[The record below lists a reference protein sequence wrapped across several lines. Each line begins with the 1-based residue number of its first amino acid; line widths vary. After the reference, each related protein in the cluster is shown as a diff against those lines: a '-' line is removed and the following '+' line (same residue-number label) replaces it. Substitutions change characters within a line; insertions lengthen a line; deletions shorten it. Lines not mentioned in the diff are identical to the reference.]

1 MIIPIRTDRPPKRTP
16 VVTQTLI
23 VVNLLVYLLG
33 VSGAFF
39 GLFQNPEALASFGHF
54 DPRDFKVWQ
63 LVTYQFVHD
72 PHGIWHIAFNMLFLW
87 VFGSAV
93 EDRLGRQWFL
103 IFYVV
108 GGAVAALA
116 HATFTPAPIIGASGS
131 IAGVTGA
138 FLALFPR
145 SRIQVFFFFF
155 FVGLISIPSLWFIA
169 FYVGVDLL
177 RQVGDVLGAGDSGV
191 AYMAHI
197 AGYVYGFSVGFLLL
211 ATKLLKREEFDVFY
225 LFTQARRRAAFR
237 AASRQ
242 GAAGVWDSAQADTGS
257 RLSSQT
263 ARAAPPSSIDEQ
275 QAELRARINQLL
287 ATGDLQE
294 AARTYQTLLAR
305 TPPPK
310 AEPRREDPDASI
322 GATVLAEQGQLDIA
336 SQLYALGDHAD
347 AARAYEVLI
356 QSYPTS
362 ARADEVRLI
371 LGLLYV
377 RHLNLP
383 QRARELIEQAKP
395 RLLDE
400 AQARLADQLLA
411 ELAT

>member
-16 VVTQTLI
+16 VVTQGLI

-33 VSGAFF
+33 ASGAFF
-39 GLFQNPEALASFGHF
+39 GLFENPEALASVGHF

-63 LVTYQFVHD
+63 LVSYQFLHD
-72 PHGIWHIAFNMLFLW
+72 PHGIWHLAFNMLFLW
-87 VFGSAV
+87 VFGAAV
-93 EDRLGRQWFL
+93 EDRLGRLGFL
-103 IFYVV
+103 GFYLV
-108 GGAVAALA
+108 GGAVAAIA
-116 HATFTPAPIIGASGS
+116 HAMFTPGPIIGASGS

-145 SRIQVFFFFF
+145 SRIQVFIFFF
-155 FVGLISIPSLWFIA
+155 FVGFLSIPSLWFIA
-169 FYVGVDLL
+169 FYMGVDLL
-177 RQVGDVLGAGDSGV
+177 RQVGDLLGAGDSGV

-197 AGYVYGFSVGFLLL
+197 AGYVYGFSIGVLLL
-211 ATKLLKREEFDVFY
+211 ATKLLEREDFDVFY

-237 AASRQ
+237 TASRQ
-242 GAAGVWDSAQADTGS
+242 GPAGLWDSAQADTGAK
-257 RLSSQT
+257 L
-263 ARAAPPSSIDEQ
+263 AKHHKAAPPSPIDEQ
-275 QAELRARINQLL
+275 QSRLRGRINQLL
-287 ATGDLQE
+287 ATGDLAE
-294 AARTYQTLLAR
+294 AARLYQELLAQ
-305 TPPPK
+305 TQTTKVPPPSDDYSP
-310 AEPRREDPDASI
+310 AI

-336 SQLYALGDHAD
+336 SQLYSLGNHAD

-383 QRARELIEQAKP
+383 QRARELIEKAKP
-395 RLLDE
+395 RLRDE
-400 AQARLADQLLA
+400 AQAKLADQLLA
-411 ELAT
+411 ELAP